1 MASAIA
7 ASLSRIAGA
16 EEEDGEARMPLSALF
31 KEAQLRPLDELV
43 EQIRPM
49 VSSDLDVSV
58 RMARRKAEELQEEF
72 PNLTEDERAM
82 LTLYTIE
89 MFPKES
95 SLYFVMNQALR
106 ARDRK
111 AVQPWRDSIW
121 LLLTAMRKLPRVEER
136 IVQRGVTVHSSKLG
150 KQAKT
155 GKQFLW
161 AGFSSTTTHVE
172 SLQAFLGQDGDRT
185 KWLLQLRPHFH
196 AVSVQSFSLFPG
208 EHEILLPPNM
218 EFRVKSVIDLGHGLT
233 EVQCEQIEELDPLMD
248 FSEALEPSLVGPI
261 APALLKAKAQGPE
274 PGVEPSAAKAEV
286 DWLAI
291 AEGGGQVGGKTYTK
305 KECFEHAVE
314 TDSGNVKAWYNLGS
328 VGGGAVKGVP
338 YDQKSCYER
347 ALECDERAATSEPW
361 NVTRRMPGHGP
372 ISELKVA
379 VL

>member
-261 APALLKAKAQGPE
+261 APALLKAKAQALEASAFAPSLVAKE
-274 PGVEPSAAKAEV
+274 KSEDSSAAEAKANAEV
-286 DWLAI
+286 DWLI
-291 AEGGGQVGGKTYTK
+291 LGFGGGGQVGGKTYTK
-305 KECFEHAVE
+305 KECLEHGLEINSRHA
-314 TDSGNVKAWYNLGS
+314 KAWQSLGDA
-328 VGGGAVKGVP
+328 GGGSVKGVT
-338 YDQKSCYER
+338 YDK
-347 ALECDERAATSEPW
+347 
-361 NVTRRMPGHGP
+361 
-372 ISELKVA
+372 
-379 VL
+379 